1 MQSFNIG
8 LTGLKAASKALD
20 TIGNNIA
27 NAATEGYHRQRV
39 ELVPADPV
47 FDGKH
52 SWGTGVDILA
62 ITRAVNAFIERQ
74 QLVQKGIVGQTE
86 QELSV
91 LRSLESAIGEFS
103 TTGSLSQAIDEF
115 FNALRDLAAHPAELI
130 YQRQFITAANS
141 LSGYFQHMGSTISR
155 MNEEVARFVDDTV
168 QTINGLTESIAE
180 LNKRIQEIEVS
191 GTTAHNLRDQRDR
204 LLSDLAGLVAIDTNP
219 REYGVV
225 DVTIAG
231 MPVVTGSDCVMLEYG
246 YTQDQ
251 ELGICPEG
259 SGIYKQIEGGRLG
272 GLLSAYNQILKDI
285 GHQFDDL
292 AQAIITNINRYHAQG
307 IGTSG
312 SFSEL
317 TGWVVNP
324 DTPLGQLDQEITPG
338 TLYIRLINTETGE
351 IRRVQIDIDPSTDT
365 VRTLAEKIAAVDG
378 LDASVLA
385 SRLHI
390 EAEAGYQFD
399 FLPAPLP
406 QPDQMN
412 IQDASAAPTISVE
425 GIYTG
430 DVNDILTFTVQS
442 GGMVGNGNW
451 SIIVTNQAGQ
461 TVSILDLGR
470 GYVAGTALDLGC
482 GIRIRLGVGSLS
494 DGDSF
499 SVQVLANSD
508 TSNILAATGM
518 NAFFSGTDAISMAV
532 LPQFEQD
539 PSLLATCLGPDHTDN
554 ANASRMASLQERL
567 LDALNGQTIGN
578 YYAQLVTR
586 LGQDI
591 STRQLRQDN
600 TEAMLQ
606 NLATMWNQTSGVDV
620 NEEAA
625 QILIFQQMYN
635 GLAKYMM
642 VVQRSVDTLMD
653 LL

>member
-231 MPVVTGSDCVMLEYG
+231 MPVVTGSDCVM
-246 YTQDQ
+246 
-251 ELGICPEG
+251 
-259 SGIYKQIEGGRLG
+259 
-272 GLLSAYNQILKDI
+272 LKDI

-600 TEAMLQ
+600 TEAML
-606 NLATMWNQTSGVDV
+606 LATMWNQTSGVDV